1 MRTVFRYKEARE
13 KAKAEQE
20 NAIQKRKEQREELEK
35 RIEESRKG
43 DTDAVSISESGKVV
57 LSEKSDSAQAGA
69 ENSISAEETAD
80 GIKMEPVIYTKNG
93 EKAESESGVNLSV
106 SV

>member
-57 LSEKSDSAQAGA
+57 LSEKSDSAQAGV

-93 EKAESESGVNLSV
+93 EKAEFDVNFSV